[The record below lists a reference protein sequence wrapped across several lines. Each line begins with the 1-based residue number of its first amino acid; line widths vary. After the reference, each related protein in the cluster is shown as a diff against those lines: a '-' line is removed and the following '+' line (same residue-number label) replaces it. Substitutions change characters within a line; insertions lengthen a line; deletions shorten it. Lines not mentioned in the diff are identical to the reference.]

1 MGSGVANLKVNYE
14 LLSWMHGTLSGLAEQ
29 DTDDRA
35 SAYDAAYGS
44 GDIAAAMGNFSGN
57 WTDHRKALTGTMR
70 SLGQMAGAAAERFH
84 STDDQ
89 LAGELTSR

>member
-1 MGSGVANLKVNYE
+1 MADLKVNYE
-14 LLSWMHGTLSGLAEQ
+14 LLGWIHGTLSGLTAE

-35 SAYDAAYGS
+35 SAYAAAYGS
-44 GDIAAAMGNFSGN
+44 GDIAAAMGGFSGN

-70 SLGQMAGAAAERFH
+70 NLGQMAGVAAQRFH
-84 STDDQ
+84 GTDGQ

>member
-1 MGSGVANLKVNYE
+1 MANLRVDYE
-14 LLSWMHGTLSGLAEQ
+14 LLGWIHRTMNGLAAQ

-44 GDIAAAMGNFSGN
+44 GDIAAAMSSFSGN
-57 WTDHRKALTGTMR
+57 WTDHRRALTSTMR
-70 SLGQMAGAAAERFH
+70 SLGQMAGVAAQRFH
-84 STDDQ
+84 STDDR